1 MAMAVSKAEAKEE
14 VKDVFFSILNDN
26 IVDEQ
31 ARKRIKLDFENRI
44 VDPSESPLERIDPI
58 ESKLDEIARTSY
70 IFKKLKKFADKYP
83 QLDVYDNKSAIVQRN
98 FSKYSTSRP
107 DITALINDVFI
118 FNRDTHESFMVMAD
132 SEVDAE
138 VDVETVKEDATKMAK
153 KMNAMSLTV
162 EAKLDEHSR
171 QDPFGQLLA
180 GMEKLYA
187 DLLFD
192 QLKFV
197 LRPGVQIPTDAVVMY
212 GMCIIYESDRCIL
225 VKAELSIG
233 VKTVVYKSRE
243 SLSIVDAF
251 NRVLTKLL
259 CL

>member
-1 MAMAVSKAEAKEE
+1 
-14 VKDVFFSILNDN
+14 
-26 IVDEQ
+26 
-31 ARKRIKLDFENRI
+31 
-44 VDPSESPLERIDPI
+44 
-58 ESKLDEIARTSY
+58 
-70 IFKKLKKFADKYP
+70 
-83 QLDVYDNKSAIVQRN
+83 
-98 FSKYSTSRP
+98 
-107 DITALINDVFI
+107 
-118 FNRDTHESFMVMAD
+118 
-132 SEVDAE
+132 
-138 VDVETVKEDATKMAK
+138 
-153 KMNAMSLTV
+153 MSLTV

-171 QDPFGQLLA
+171 QDRFGQLLA

-197 LRPGVQIPTDAVVMY
+197 LRPGVRIPTDAVVMY
-212 GMCIIYESDRCIL
+212 GMCIIYESDKCIL
-225 VKAELSIG
+225 VKAELNIG